1 MSWLWDLIE
10 LIYPR
15 TCGACNIPLLK
26 GEHVIC
32 TKCIAELPLTNYHLM
47 KENPVEQLFVGR
59 IPVETATT
67 LLYFHKKGRTQHLL
81 HLLKYRGRQD
91 VGIYL
96 GQILG
101 NQLKTS
107 EHYQGIDAVIP
118 IPLHPKRQ
126 KQRGYNQAECIAI
139 GIAQSMQVPIETS
152 LVIRNLETKTQTK
165 KSRTERWEN
174 VAQVFQI
181 QEKNI
186 QTGKHFLIVDDVI
199 TTGATIEACAQ
210 ILLTVPGTKI
220 SIAGLA
226 KA

>member
-1 MSWLWDLIE
+1 MSWLRDCIE

-26 GEHVIC
+26 EEQVIC
-32 TKCIAELPLTNYHLM
+32 TKCLAELPFTNFYVL
-47 KENPVEQLFVGR
+47 KENPVEQLFLGR
-59 IPVETATT
+59 IPIETATT

-81 HLLKYRGRQD
+81 HLLKYKGRQD

-107 EHYQGIDAVIP
+107 DFYQHIDAIIP

-126 KQRGYNQAECIAI
+126 KQRGYNQAECIAL
-139 GIAQSMQVPIETS
+139 GISQSMKIPVENN
-152 LVIRNLETKTQTK
+152 LVIRSVETKTQTK
-165 KSRTERWEN
+165 KSRIERWDN

-181 QEKNI
+181 QEKYA
-186 QTGKHFLIVDDVI
+186 QTGKHYLLVDDVI

-210 ILLTVPGTKI
+210 ILLTIPETKI